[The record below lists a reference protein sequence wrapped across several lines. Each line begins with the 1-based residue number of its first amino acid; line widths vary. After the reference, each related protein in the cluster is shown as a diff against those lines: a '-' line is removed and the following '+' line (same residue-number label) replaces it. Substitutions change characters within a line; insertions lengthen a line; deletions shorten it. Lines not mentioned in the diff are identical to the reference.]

1 MAKMRV
7 LVEETYQHIQ
17 EYDVPDDKIDDFDYQ
32 DAVREAYE
40 EARAVPGKGKLAFL
54 QVNIGDTG
62 DAEWKELWPKSD
74 GKLPVVKVPKKKPV
88 YETVLRVLVKTDGE
102 RLVSDVVNEL
112 KTRLLSADGGHH
124 LETMNWGPDEEMTM
138 TVLDPQ

>member
-1 MAKMRV
+1 MAKVRV

-17 EYDVPDDKIDDFDYQ
+17 EYEVPDDKIDDFDYQ

-40 EARAVPGKGKLAFL
+40 EARAVPGKGKLVYL

-62 DAEWKELWPKSD
+62 EAEWKEIWLKSD
-74 GKLPVVKVPKKKPV
+74 GKLPVVKVPEKTPV
-88 YETVLRVLVKTDGE
+88 HETVLRVLVKTGE
-102 RLVSDVVNEL
+102 ERTVSEIVDEL
-112 KTRLLSADGGHH
+112 KTRLLSADGDQH
-124 LETMNWGPDEEMTM
+124 LETMNWEPDEEMEM